1 MNDARFAEARH
12 AYDAGDFRTAAR
24 LFIATAGDVTDGN
37 GAAFHLAGNA
47 QMRLRR
53 YNDAI
58 ASYQRALADQVYD
71 KRGAVLV
78 NLAQAQSAVGE
89 YAEAIASYEDALSDP
104 GYKTP
109 YKALQGLAGA
119 LLEVGRVEDA
129 ASAYRKSALDER
141 NPDPGKA
148 LVNLGLCFMALGRP
162 ADAAEAYKAALG
174 FDDYEGRGKALAN
187 LGQAQH
193 AMVRNADAVKSFEK
207 AVNLHGYAL
216 SSAALRDYEASR
228 AAITPQPRVV
238 EGWSTGEMEPVP
250 GAPVDTQ
257 GWDIGELEALGGEA
271 SASNLAEAGPAG
283 PAAPLDFDAFG
294 PGAGVIDDDSEVS
307 AFLER
312 TEEEMRDTDREARRE
327 ARIARRGSRNPWKV
341 VGVVVLVVAAIAI
354 PLALLYQAG
363 YGWPS
368 QSGTVG
374 GLLDARSSGKAVD
387 TYWIAVP
394 EKDLAKEMAKIPPL
408 KSYTVDG
415 VERESGVST
424 VTVTVTPKTGA
435 PLRYAISLQREGV
448 GWKVTG
454 VENDWRATGSP

>member
-1 MNDARFAEARH
+1 MNDARFTEARQ
-12 AYDAGDFRTAAR
+12 AYDAGDFRTAAK
-24 LFIATAGDVTDGN
+24 LFIASAGDVTDGN

-58 ASYQRALADQVYD
+58 ASYQRALADPIYD

-78 NLAQAQSAVGE
+78 NLAQAQGAVGD
-89 YAEAIASYEDALSDP
+89 YADAISSFEAALADP

-109 YKALQGLAGA
+109 HKALQGLASA
-119 LLEVGRVEDA
+119 LLEVGRIEDA
-129 ASAYRKSALDER
+129 ASAYRKAALDEH

-193 AMVRNADAVKSFEK
+193 AMGRNADAVKSFEK

-216 SSAALRDYEASR
+216 SSAALRDYDA
-228 AAITPQPRVV
+228 ALTAITPPRQV
-238 EGWSTGEMEPVP
+238 EGWSTGEMPAVSEVP
-250 GAPVDTQ
+250 SDVR
-257 GWDIGELEALGGEA
+257 GWDAGELEALVEEDEEPA
-271 SASNLAEAGPAG
+271 PVAYSA
-283 PAAPLDFDAFG
+283 AAAATPIDFDSLG
-294 PGAGVIDDDSEVS
+294 PGAGVIDDEREVS

-312 TEEEMRDTDREARRE
+312 TDEEMRDRDREVRRE
-327 ARIARRGSRNPWKV
+327 ARLVRRESRNPWKIV
-341 VGVVVLVVAAIAI
+341 AIVALVIAAVTI
-354 PLALLYQAG
+354 PLVLIYQSG
-363 YGWPS
+363 YGWPT

-374 GLLDARSSGKAVD
+374 GLLDARSSGKAVEG
-387 TYWIAVP
+387 YWIAVP
-394 EKDLAKEMAKIPPL
+394 QKDLAKEMAKIPPL
-408 KSYTVDG
+408 KSYTIDSVD
-415 VERESGVST
+415 RSSQTST
-424 VTVTVTPKTGA
+424 VTVTVTPQKGA
-435 PLRYAISLQREGV
+435 PLRYTISLEREGA